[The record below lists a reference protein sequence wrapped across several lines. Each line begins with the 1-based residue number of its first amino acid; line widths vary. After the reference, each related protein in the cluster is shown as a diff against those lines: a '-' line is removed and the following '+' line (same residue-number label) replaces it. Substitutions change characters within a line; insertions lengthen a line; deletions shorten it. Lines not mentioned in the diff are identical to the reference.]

1 MPDTHAV
8 SSEFPVDENAI
19 RVPYD
24 RLKDFMTQIFQAVG
38 LPDGDAEGLAR
49 AMADGDLLGKDSHG
63 CIRVPMYVGRIK
75 GGAINKTPHIRVEKQ
90 TPAMAIVNGDNGMG
104 HLVARYSMELAM
116 DMAAKSGVAW
126 IGLQH
131 SNHAGAAA
139 VYASMAL
146 ERDQIGIIACVGSAN
161 HAAPYGGSD
170 ILVGTNPIAVAIPAL
185 EEPPVV
191 IDMAT
196 TNSSLGKIMVK
207 AMHGEAMPEG
217 WVIDAAGKAITD
229 SALADDGI
237 LTHIGGAKGF
247 GLSMVI
253 GFLAG
258 TLNNAA
264 FGSDVIHI
272 GEDPHSET
280 NTGQF
285 IMAIDIAHFL
295 DPALFKANVDRISR
309 EMTGSAKLPGVDE
322 IRMPGTNSW
331 RVHQDRKA
339 NGIPITAPLLA
350 KLNAAADEVGVPHLV

>member
-1 MPDTHAV
+1 MAEV
-8 SSEFPVDENAI
+8 SPEFPVDENAL

-24 RLKDFMTQIFQAVG
+24 RLRDFMTGVFKAVG
-38 LPDGDAEGLAR
+38 LPDADAEGVAT

-63 CIRVPMYVGRIK
+63 CIRVPMYVKRIN
-75 GGAINKTPHIRVEKQ
+75 GGAINKTPDIRTVKQ
-90 TPAMAIVNGDNGMG
+90 TPAMALVEGDNAMG
-104 HLVARYSMELAM
+104 HLVARYSMNLAM
-116 DMAAKSGVAW
+116 DMAAKSGIAW

-146 ERDQIGIIACVGSAN
+146 ERDQVGIIACVGSAN
-161 HAAPYGGSD
+161 HAAPFGGSD
-170 ILVGTNPIAVAIPAL
+170 ILVGTNPIAVAIPAQD
-185 EEPPVV
+185 EPPVV

-207 AMHGEAMPEG
+207 AMHGEPMPEG
-217 WVIDAAGKAITD
+217 WVIDAEGKPMTD

-258 TLNNAA
+258 TLNGAA
-264 FGSDVIHI
+264 FGSDVVHI
-272 GEDPHSET
+272 GEDPHSVT

-285 IMAIDIAHFL
+285 IMAIDVGHFL
-295 DPALFKANVDRISR
+295 DPGVFKANVDRISR
-309 EMTGSAKLPGVDE
+309 EMTGSAKLPGVSE

-331 RVHQDRKA
+331 RIYQDRKA
-339 NGIPITAPLLA
+339 NGIPITAPLLER
-350 KLNAAADEVGVPHLV
+350 LNAAAEEVGVAKLA

>member
-1 MPDTHAV
+1 MPADPAV
-8 SSEFPVDENAI
+8 SPEFPVDENAI

-24 RLKDFMTQIFQAVG
+24 RLKDFMTQVFQAVG
-38 LPDGDAEGLAR
+38 LPDADAEELAR

-63 CIRVPMYVGRIK
+63 CIRVPMYIGRIK
-75 GGAINKTPHIRVEKQ
+75 GGAINKTPNIRIEKQ
-90 TPAMAIVNGDNGMG
+90 TPAMALVNGDNGMG
-104 HLVARYSMELAM
+104 HLVARYSMNLAM
-116 DMAAKSGVAW
+116 DMAAKSGFAW
-126 IGLQH
+126 VGLQH

-146 ERDQIGIIACVGSAN
+146 ERDQIGVIACVGSAN

-170 ILVGTNPIAVAIPAL
+170 ILVGTNPIAVAIPAGD
-185 EEPPVV
+185 EPPVV

-207 AMHGEAMPEG
+207 AMHGEPMPEG
-217 WVIDAAGKAITD
+217 WVIDAQGQPITD

-258 TLNNAA
+258 TLNGAA

-272 GEDPHSET
+272 GEDPNSET

-285 IMAIDIAHFL
+285 IMAIDVGHFL
-295 DPALFKANVDRISR
+295 DPAVFKANVDRISR

-331 RVHQDRKA
+331 RIHQDRAA
-339 NGIPITAPLLA
+339 NGIPITAPLLE
-350 KLNAAADEVGVPHLV
+350 KLNTAADEVGVAHLV

>member
-1 MPDTHAV
+1 MADGYEISP
-8 SSEFPVDENAI
+8 EFPVDKNAR

-24 RLKDFMTQIFQAVG
+24 RLKAYMTSVFKAVG
-38 LPDGDAEGLAR
+38 LPDADAEGLAT

-63 CIRVPMYVGRIK
+63 CIRVPLYVRRMK
-75 GGAINKTPHIRVEKQ
+75 GGAINLTPDIRVVKQ
-90 TPAMAIVNGDNGMG
+90 TPAMALVNGDNGMG

-116 DMAAKSGVAW
+116 DMAAKSGIAW
-126 IGLQH
+126 IGLQN

-161 HAAPYGGSD
+161 HAAPYGGTD
-170 ILVGTNPIAVAIPAL
+170 ILVGTNPIAVAIPAH

-207 AMHGEAMPEG
+207 AMHGEPMPEG
-217 WVIDAAGKAITD
+217 WVIDALGEAMTD
-229 SALADDGI
+229 SAKADDGI

-258 TLNNAA
+258 TLNGAA
-264 FGSDVIHI
+264 FGSDVVHI
-272 GEDPHSET
+272 GEDPHSVT

-285 IMAIDIAHFL
+285 IMAIDVGHFL
-295 DPALFKANVDRISR
+295 DTGVFKSNVDRISR
-309 EMTGSAKLPGVDE
+309 EMTGSAKLPGVSE

-331 RVHQDRKA
+331 RIYQDRVA
-339 NGIPITAPLLA
+339 NGIPITAPLLENL
-350 KLNAAADEVGVPHLV
+350 KKVADELGVEAL

>member
-1 MPDTHAV
+1 MPD
-8 SSEFPVDENAI
+8 SPIISPEFPVDENAL
-19 RVPYD
+19 RVPYGQL
-24 RLKDFMTQIFQAVG
+24 RDFMTEVFRAVG
-38 LPDGDAEGLAR
+38 LPDGDAATLAT

-63 CIRVPMYVGRIK
+63 CIRVPMYVRRIK
-75 GGAINKTPHIRVEKQ
+75 GGAINKTPHIRTVKQ
-90 TPAMAIVNGDNGMG
+90 TPAMALVDGDNGMG
-104 HLVARYSMELAM
+104 HLVARYAMNLAM
-116 DMAAKSGVAW
+116 DMAAKSGIAW

-139 VYASMAL
+139 VYATMAL
-146 ERDQIGIIACVGSAN
+146 ARDQVGVIACVGSAN
-161 HAAPYGGSD
+161 HAAPYGGTD
-170 ILVGTNPIAVAIPAL
+170 ILVGTNPIAVAIPAG

-207 AMHGEAMPEG
+207 AMHGEPMPEG
-217 WVIDAAGKAITD
+217 WVIDALGHPITD
-229 SALADDGI
+229 SAQADDGI

-258 TLNNAA
+258 TLNGAA
-264 FGSDVIHI
+264 LGSDVVHI
-272 GEDPHSET
+272 GEDPHSVT

-285 IMAIDIAHFL
+285 IMAIDVGHFL

-309 EMTGSAKLPGVDE
+309 EMTGSARLPGVKE

-331 RVHQDRKA
+331 RIRQDRAA
-339 NGIPITAPLLA
+339 NGIPITAPLLER
-350 KLNAAADEVGVPHLV
+350 LNAAAAEVGVAKLA

>member
-1 MPDTHAV
+1 MSSPRPV
-8 SSEFPVDENAI
+8 SAEFPVDENAA
-19 RVPYD
+19 RVPYAAL
-24 RLKDFMTQIFQAVG
+24 RDFMTRIFTAVG
-38 LPDGDAEGLAR
+38 LPADDAETLAT
-49 AMADGDLLGKDSHG
+49 AMADGDLMGKDSHG
-63 CIRVPMYVGRIK
+63 CIRVPMYVKRIQ
-75 GGAINKTPHIRVEKQ
+75 GGAINKTPNIRTVKR
-90 TPAMAIVNGDNGMG
+90 TPAMALVDGDNGMG
-104 HLVARYSMELAM
+104 HLVARHAMTLAM
-116 DMAAKSGVAW
+116 EMAAENGIAW

-139 VYASMAL
+139 VYATMPLA
-146 ERDQIGIIACVGSAN
+146 RDQIGVIACVGSAN
-161 HAAPYGGSD
+161 HAAPFGGSD
-170 ILVGTNPIAVAIPAL
+170 ILVGTNPIAVAIPAG

-217 WVIDAAGKAITD
+217 WVIDAEGRPITD
-229 SALADDGI
+229 SALADSGI

-258 TLNNAA
+258 TLNGAA
-264 FGSDVIHI
+264 FGSDVVHI
-272 GEDPHSET
+272 GEDPHSVT

-285 IMAIDIAHFL
+285 IMAIDVAHFL
-295 DPALFKANVDRISR
+295 DPAAFKANVDRICR
-309 EMTGSAKLPGVDE
+309 EMTGSTRLPGVDE

-331 RVHQDRKA
+331 RVQQDRAA

-350 KLNAAADEVGVPHLV
+350 RLDATADALGVARLL

>member
-24 RLKDFMTQIFQAVG
+24 RLKDFMTQVFQATG

-75 GGAINKTPHIRVEKQ
+75 GGAINKIPNIRVEKQ

-104 HLVARYSMELAM
+104 HLVARYAMELAM
-116 DMAAKSGVAW
+116 DMAAKSGIAW

-217 WVIDAAGKAITD
+217 WVIDAAGQAITD

-272 GEDPHSET
+272 GEDPNSET

-309 EMTGSAKLPGVDE
+309 EMTSSAKLPGVDE

-339 NGIPITAPLLA
+339 NGIPITAPLLDR
-350 KLNAAADEVGVPHLV
+350 LNAAADEVGVPHLV

>member
-1 MPDTHAV
+1 MSDTPAI
-8 SSEFPVDENAI
+8 SPEFPVDENAL
-19 RVPYD
+19 RVPYE
-24 RLKDFMTQIFQAVG
+24 RLKAFMTDVFKAVE
-38 LPDGDAEGLAR
+38 LPPDDAAELAR
-49 AMADGDLLGKDSHG
+49 AMADGDMLGKDSHG

-75 GGAINKTPHIRVEKQ
+75 GGAINKTPNIRVEKQ
-90 TPAMAIVNGDNGMG
+90 TPAIALVNGDNGMG
-104 HLVARYSMELAM
+104 HLVARYAMNLAM
-116 DMAAKSGVAW
+116 DMAAESGIAW

-146 ERDQIGIIACVGSAN
+146 ERDQIGVIACVGSAN

-170 ILVGTNPIAVAIPAL
+170 ILVGTNPIAVAIPAA

-217 WVIDAAGKAITD
+217 WVIDAQGRPITD
-229 SALADDGI
+229 SAKADDGI

-258 TLNNAA
+258 TLNGAA
-264 FGSDVIHI
+264 FGSDVVHI
-272 GEDPHSET
+272 GHDPHSET

-285 IMAIDIAHFL
+285 IMAIDVAHFL
-295 DPALFKANVDRISR
+295 DPAVFKANVDHISR
-309 EMTGSAKLPGVDE
+309 EMTGSARLPGVDE

-331 RVHQDRKA
+331 RIYQERKA

-350 KLNAAADEVGVPHLV
+350 KLNATAEEVGVAKLA

>member
-1 MPDTHAV
+1 MPTV
-8 SSEFPVDENAI
+8 SPEFPIDENAL

-24 RLKDFMTQIFQAVG
+24 RLKDFMTEVFRAVE
-38 LPDGDAEGLAR
+38 LPDDGASELAR

-75 GGAINKTPHIRVEKQ
+75 GGAINKTPNIRVEKQ
-90 TPAMAIVNGDNGMG
+90 TPAMALVNGDNGMG
-104 HLVARYSMELAM
+104 HLVARYAMNLAM
-116 DMAAKSGVAW
+116 DMAAESGLAW
-126 IGLQH
+126 VGLQH

-146 ERDQIGIIACVGSAN
+146 ERDQIGVIACVGSAN
-161 HAAPYGGSD
+161 HAGPFGGSD
-170 ILVGTNPIAVAIPAL
+170 LLVGTNPISVAIPAL
-185 EEPPVV
+185 NEPPVV

-207 AMHGEAMPEG
+207 AMHGEPMPEG
-217 WVIDAAGKAITD
+217 WVIDAQGQPITD
-229 SALADDGI
+229 SALADDGV

-258 TLNNAA
+258 TLNGAA

-272 GEDPHSET
+272 GEDPNSET

-285 IMAIDIAHFL
+285 IMAIDVAHFL
-295 DPALFKANVDRISR
+295 DPAIFKANVDRISR
-309 EMTGSAKLPGVDE
+309 EMTGSTKLPGVEE

-331 RVHQDRKA
+331 RIYQDRKA
-339 NGIPITAPLLA
+339 NGIPITAPLLD
-350 KLNAAADEVGVPHLV
+350 KLNAAADEVGVAKLV

>member
-1 MPDTHAV
+1 MPDDIKANPG
-8 SSEFPVDENAI
+8 FPVDENAV
-19 RVPYD
+19 RVPYAAL
-24 RLKDFMTQIFQAVG
+24 RDFMTRVFAGVG
-38 LPDGDAEGLAR
+38 MPDGDALTLAT

-63 CIRVPMYVGRIK
+63 CIRVPMYVQRIK
-75 GGAINKTPHIRVEKQ
+75 GGAININPDIRTVKQ
-90 TPAMAIVNGDNGMG
+90 TPAMALVDGDNAMG

-116 DMAAKSGVAW
+116 DMAARSGIAW

-161 HAAPYGGSD
+161 HAAPFGGAD
-170 ILVGTNPIAVAIPAL
+170 ILVGTNPIAVAIPAG

-207 AMHGEAMPEG
+207 AMHGEPMPEG
-217 WVIDAAGKAITD
+217 WMIDDQGAPITD
-229 SALADDGI
+229 TARGHEGI

-258 TLNNAA
+258 TLNGAV
-264 FGSDVIHI
+264 FGSDVVHI
-272 GEDPHSET
+272 GEDPHSVT

-285 IMAIDIAHFL
+285 IMAIDVAHFL
-295 DPALFKANVDRISR
+295 DPAVFKANVDRISR
-309 EMTGSAKLPGVDE
+309 EMTGSRKLPGVDE
-322 IRMPGTNSW
+322 IRMPGTHSW
-331 RVHQDRKA
+331 RVRQDREA
-339 NGIPITAPLLA
+339 NGIPITAPLLER
-350 KLNAAADEVGVPHLV
+350 LNAAADEVGVPHLV

>member
-1 MPDTHAV
+1 MPDTHPV

-24 RLKDFMTQIFQAVG
+24 RLKDFMTKVFLAVG
-38 LPDGDAEGLAR
+38 LPDSDAEGLAR

-75 GGAINKTPHIRVEKQ
+75 GGAINKTPNIRVEKQ

-116 DMAAKSGVAW
+116 DMAAKSGIAW

-207 AMHGEAMPEG
+207 AMHGEDMPEG

-258 TLNNAA
+258 TLNGAA

-272 GEDPHSET
+272 GEDPNSET

-295 DPALFKANVDRISR
+295 DPAIFKANVDRISR

-339 NGIPITAPLLA
+339 KGIPITAPLLDR
-350 KLNAAADEVGVPHLV
+350 LNAAADDVGVPRLL

>member
-1 MPDTHAV
+1 MSRTESV
-8 SSEFPVDENAI
+8 SSEFPIDKNAQRI
-19 RVPYD
+19 PYNQ
-24 RLKDFMTQIFQAVG
+24 LKDYMSRVFLAVG
-38 LPDGDAEGLAR
+38 LPKNDAEELAI

-63 CIRVPMYVGRIK
+63 CIRVPMYVARIK
-75 GGAINKTPHIRVEKQ
+75 GGAINKTPNIRIEKQ
-90 TPAMAIVNGDNGMG
+90 TPAMAIVNGDNAMG
-104 HLVARYSMELAM
+104 HLVARYSMNLAM
-116 DMAAKSGVAW
+116 DIASKSGIAW

-146 ERDQIGIIACVGSAN
+146 KRDQIGIIACVGSAN

-185 EEPPVV
+185 KEPSVV

-217 WVIDAAGKAITD
+217 WVMDAAGKPITD

-258 TLNNAA
+258 TLNGAA

-272 GEDPHSET
+272 GEDPKSET

-285 IMAIDIAHFL
+285 IMAIDIAHFM
-295 DPALFKANVDRISR
+295 DPELFKANVDRISK
-309 EMTGSAKLPGVDE
+309 EMTGSAMLPGVDE

-331 RVHQDRKA
+331 RVYQDRMS
-339 NGIPITAPLLA
+339 NGIPITAPLLK
-350 KLNAAADEVGVPHLV
+350 KLNETAYEVGVPVLI

>member
-8 SSEFPVDENAI
+8 SPEFPVDENAI

-24 RLKDFMTQIFQAVG
+24 RLKDFMTSVFQAVG
-38 LPDGDAEGLAR
+38 LPDADAGELAR

-75 GGAINKTPHIRVEKQ
+75 GGAINKTPNIRTEKQ
-90 TPAMAIVNGDNGMG
+90 TPAMALVNGDNGMG
-104 HLVARYSMELAM
+104 HLVARYSMNLAM
-116 DMAAKSGVAW
+116 DMAAKSGLAW
-126 IGLQH
+126 VGLQH

-161 HAAPYGGSD
+161 HAAPFGGSD

-207 AMHGEAMPEG
+207 ALHGEAMPEG
-217 WVIDAAGKAITD
+217 WVIDAEGQPITD
-229 SALADDGI
+229 SALADSGI

-258 TLNNAA
+258 TLNGAA

-272 GEDPHSET
+272 GEDPNSET

-295 DPALFKANVDRISR
+295 DPAVFKANVDRISR
-309 EMTGSAKLPGVDE
+309 EMTGSAKLPGIDE
-322 IRMPGTNSW
+322 VRMPGTNSW
-331 RVHQDRKA
+331 RIYQDRKA
-339 NGIPITAPLLA
+339 NGIPITAPLLD
-350 KLNAAADEVGVPHLV
+350 KLNAAADEVGVAKLV

>member
-1 MPDTHAV
+1 MPDTHAA
-8 SSEFPVDENAI
+8 SSETPVDENAI
-19 RVPYD
+19 RVSYD
-24 RLKDFMTQIFQAVG
+24 RLKEFMTQVFLAVG

-49 AMADGDLLGKDSHG
+49 AMADGDLLGKNSHG
-63 CIRVPMYVGRIK
+63 CIRVPMYIGRIK
-75 GGAINKTPHIRVEKQ
+75 GGAINKTPNIRIEKQ

-116 DMAAKSGVAW
+116 DMAAKSGIAW

-161 HAAPYGGSD
+161 HAAPYGGND

-217 WVIDAAGKAITD
+217 WVIDAEGQPITD
-229 SALADDGI
+229 SALADEGI

-258 TLNNAA
+258 TLNGAA

-272 GEDPHSET
+272 GEDPNSET

-285 IMAIDIAHFL
+285 IMAIDIAHFI
-295 DPALFKANVDRISR
+295 DPAAFKANVDRISR
-309 EMTGSAKLPGVDE
+309 EMIGSAKLPGVDE

-331 RVHQDRKA
+331 RIHQDRKT
-339 NGIPITAPLLA
+339 NGIPITSPLLE
-350 KLNAAADEVGVPHLV
+350 KLNAAADEVGVPHLA

>member
-1 MPDTHAV
+1 MADGIEISP
-8 SSEFPVDENAI
+8 EFPVDENAM
-19 RVPYD
+19 RVPYE
-24 RLKDFMTQIFQAVG
+24 RLRAFMTTIFRTVG
-38 LPDGDAEGLAR
+38 LPDGDADGLAT

-63 CIRVPMYVGRIK
+63 CIRVPMYVRRMK
-75 GGAINKTPHIRVEKQ
+75 GGAINLTPDIRVVKQ
-90 TPAMAIVNGDNGMG
+90 TPAMALVNGDNGMG
-104 HLVARYSMELAM
+104 HLVARYSMNLAM

-126 IGLQH
+126 IGLQN

-170 ILVGTNPIAVAIPAL
+170 ILVGTNPIAVAIPAQ

-217 WVIDAAGKAITD
+217 WVIDALGEAITD
-229 SALADDGI
+229 SAKADDGI

-258 TLNNAA
+258 SLNGAA
-264 FGSDVIHI
+264 FGSDVVHI
-272 GEDPHSET
+272 GEDPHSVT

-285 IMAIDIAHFL
+285 IMAIDVGHFL
-295 DPALFKANVDRISR
+295 DAGVFKTNVDRISR
-309 EMTGSAKLPGVDE
+309 EMTGSAKLPGVSE

-331 RVHQDRKA
+331 RIYQDRVA

-350 KLNAAADEVGVPHLV
+350 NLNKVAAELGVEGL